1 MVHTMSPDNL
11 YVEIK
16 SEKDILGV
24 IKRVKRNIYLQLY
37 DVLRDIKDHE
47 IKSQRLDKLLENVK
61 SIKDIID
68 ELLNSLPETKE
79 LEELYKE
86 INSEELDKIEIK
98 EKKKIRKKPKVEVI
112 KEENKEDNNQIG
124 KELDDISA
132 ELEELKEELKKL
144 IES

>member
-11 YVEIK
+11 YVEIR

-47 IKSQRLDKLLENVK
+47 IKNQRLDKLLENIK

-68 ELLNSLPETKE
+68 QLLNSLPETKE

-86 INSEELDKIEIK
+86 INSEELDKVEIK

-112 KEENKEDNNQIG
+112 KEENKEGNNQIR
-124 KELDDISA
+124 KELDDISS
-132 ELEELKEELKKL
+132 ELEELKEELKRL

>member
-1 MVHTMSPDNL
+1 MSLDNL

-16 SEKDILGV
+16 SEKDILGI
-24 IKRVKRNIYLQLY
+24 IKRIKKNIYLQLY
-37 DVLRDIKDHE
+37 DVLHNIKDHE
-47 IKSQRLDKLLENVK
+47 VRSNRLDRLLENVR

-79 LEELYKE
+79 IEELYKE
-86 INSEELDKIEIK
+86 INSEELNKLEIT
-98 EKKKIRKKPKVEVI
+98 EKKKAKKKLKIEVI
-112 KEENKEDNNQIG
+112 KEENNKKDDQIR
-124 KELDDISA
+124 KELDEISA